1 MNVSGNTA
9 TYTMTCTKPKMTADN
24 KITFSSSG
32 YVMDMNMSMDQG
44 GKPMNMTQHME
55 SKLIGPC
62 TK

>member
-1 MNVSGNTA
+1 V
-9 TYTMTCTKPKMTADN
+9 
-24 KITFSSSG
+24 TFTPTG
-32 YVMDMNMSMDQG
+32 YVMDMTMSMDQG

>member
-1 MNVSGNTA
+1 
-9 TYTMTCTKPKMTADN
+9 MTADN
-24 KITFSSSG
+24 KITFNSTG

-44 GKPMNMTQHME
+44 GKPMNMKQHME